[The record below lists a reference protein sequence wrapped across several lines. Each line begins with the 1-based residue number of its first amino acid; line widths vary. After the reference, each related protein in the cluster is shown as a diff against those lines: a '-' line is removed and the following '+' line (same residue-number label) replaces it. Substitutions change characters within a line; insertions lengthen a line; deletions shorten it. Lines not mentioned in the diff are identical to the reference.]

1 MITTKIKTIWDKFI
15 HGSLRYTSEQ
25 TDLLNLSVAHAE
37 YVQGLEFEQQQHT
50 HNALW
55 FYLRAA
61 SHGDCNAQFKLGI
74 SYLKGELNVQQDL
87 AEARKWLSLAA
98 KQGHQEALSLLEK
111 VVRSFNYS

>member
-1 MITTKIKTIWDKFI
+1 MMPAKIKTIWDKFV

-25 TDLLNLSVAHAE
+25 THLLNLSVANAE
-37 YVQGLEFEQQQHT
+37 YAQGLAFEQQQHT

-61 SHGDCNAQFKLGI
+61 SHGDCDAQFKLGI

-87 AEARKWLSLAA
+87 QEAKKWLMLAA
-98 KQGHQEALSLLEK
+98 EQGHQEARLLLSNFVSSLQ
-111 VVRSFNYS
+111 YS